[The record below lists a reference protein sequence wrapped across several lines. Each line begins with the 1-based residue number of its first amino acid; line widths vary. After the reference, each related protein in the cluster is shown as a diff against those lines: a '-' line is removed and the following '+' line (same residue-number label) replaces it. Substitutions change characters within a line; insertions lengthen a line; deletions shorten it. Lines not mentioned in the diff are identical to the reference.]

1 MYLELGVR
9 IAMYARRLKCK
20 SQRWGS
26 VFQPSKNSFG
36 QDRLTDRACSQSF
49 SRASALRNH
58 SKDGSLIRRYFLGS
72 IPSRGVVRSSLCSNT
87 IQLCAFSSEA
97 DGRNASGNN
106 RKPVDDG
113 ANFDK
118 GEKGKTRREK
128 VKEDAKNKDAHARLG
143 EHEQKEWLN
152 NEKAAIESKKRESPF
167 LTRRE
172 RFKNEFSRRI
182 VPWEKINISWD
193 TFPYYIK

>member
-1 MYLELGVR
+1 MHLELGVR

-26 VFQPSKNSFG
+26 VFQPSKYSFG
-36 QDRLTDRACSQSF
+36 QDGLTDRACLQSF
-49 SRASALRNH
+49 GHASALRNH

-72 IPSRGVVRSSLCSNT
+72 IPLRGVVRSSLCSNR
-87 IQLCAFSSEA
+87 IQLRAFSSEA

-128 VKEDAKNKDAHARLG
+128 VREDAKNKDAHARLG